1 MLRSDKK
8 HIRLVHIKNYM
19 GLFDKLKRTDPK
31 VKNSEELDE
40 LLRQK
45 NYNKALE
52 LQERFFDKENP
63 NDWYTKGIIL
73 ENLQKTKHA
82 IECYSKTIQ
91 LDDSYSEAWFK
102 LGLFRFNEGDFKRA
116 SEAFAKTPILD
127 KPIHYTKWNP
137 VAGFYY
143 MMSLYMQYLD
153 SHDKLL
159 RHKVS
164 REITKLRPIIEF
176 KEDSEDKFLAFCSK
190 NFKDIVKNLQ
200 PYGSVDFTKQ
210 EI

>member
-1 MLRSDKK
+1 MLKHDKR
-8 HIRLVHIKNYM
+8 HIRLLQIENYM
-19 GLFDKLKRTDPK
+19 GLLDKLKKTQPK
-31 VKNSEELDE
+31 KKYSQEIDE
-40 LLRQK
+40 LLQQK
-45 NYNKALE
+45 KYSQALE
-52 LQERFFDKENP
+52 LQDSYFDNENP
-63 NDWYTKGIIL
+63 KDWYTKGMIL
-73 ENLQKTKHA
+73 ENLQKTKQA
-82 IECYSKTIQ
+82 LACYTKTIQ
-91 LDDSYSEAWFK
+91 LDDNYAEAWFK
-102 LGLFRFNEGDFKRA
+102 LGLSYFSEGNFKGA

-137 VAGFYY
+137 VSEFYY

-164 REITKLRPIIEF
+164 REIAKIRSIIEF
-176 KEDSEDKFLAFCSK
+176 NEDSEDKFLAFCSK

-200 PYGSVDFTKQ
+200 PYGPVDFTKQ